1 MAFNVLSYTQNV
13 AKSITYAT
21 VDKVKKMN
29 PVLEEFMDTNADL
42 SKQVFSSIKDFRG
55 TVRKGKDWLVKQDLY
70 EAADIGFHAVIDDI
84 RSGKFYNRERIDEM
98 NNRAAGSL
106 TEGLDDMMG
115 DPFAEIDGNDSGGN
129 IKESQM
135 EQELSRDTQSTLEV
149 MDNVGSKVTNGVA
162 MATMA
167 NAETISK
174 TNIKIAQKNQ
184 AHNEFLTNKLS
195 VGMGAI
201 NSTIASLIEFNNKV
215 VHPYI
220 EGSIKWQSD
229 LMSAHNET
237 NALLKEIIAN
247 QQKAITPETEQ
258 KKRENITLQSIGEIP
273 DLKEYGKLIWK
284 NIMDQTGGVLDM
296 FNADQNGG
304 INPLFTLV
312 ASPLQKIPE
321 AIVNTFI
328 PKMVEKAAEDL
339 NEGME
344 GFFASAIAKFN
355 RMADDDSEGS
365 FISNLI
371 GKVFGIQ
378 SAGKIK
384 SRPDINA
391 IGKKA
396 IAWDQESKHALTRV
410 IPDTLAKILAAQTKT
425 TAQLFDYNTGMYTS
439 MDAINEKYD
448 PKKLVEDAAIAA
460 TREYM
465 EPIKDMIES
474 VKFGE
479 DDYQLREDIYKALND
494 MAVQM
499 YNTDR
504 VITPELVA
512 KLMKNDREIKLQQ
525 TMGLSGYS
533 DEVVQ
538 LIAGAI
544 AGLGGFS
551 GKNRINKD
559 FIKSIQTL
567 NREIFNKKAGMK
579 RDMDALSETGS
590 LALNMQNNFN
600 ADEYRD
606 DAFIMK
612 KGRTAYSDDQRLKQ
626 QLNPMKD
633 IGYSILARQKD
644 MSNLLVS
651 IDQVLHDG
659 INVSHVDT
667 VRWVDHVAGRGERIF
682 DTPNRSHVYRGADGR
697 RQYVPNQPP
706 SGPNVVPTGNY
717 NSRSQ
722 HIAFDRINK
731 VDTLREDTAD
741 RVQRDREYA
750 LSRHN
755 SRADELQRHGARIAQ
770 YNQMEQNLA
779 YRDTNSDSDAESQ
792 AIYKSMI
799 AHTLSNADYRKYQQ
813 AVKENKAKEGKMTPI
828 SWFKQL
834 MNIDDDDAKAN
845 TFLNGLEELSQKPAQ
860 FLTNVIHRIDERFY
874 NVVFGEDDEDK
885 LAPKS
890 FMNQLTTR
898 LGYIFRDFSGFLKD
912 EVFAPLKDTL
922 FGEEGYFSKATEW
935 AKDKLNIEDGDIMD
949 FIFGK
954 VDENG
959 ERHGGMFGDKIN
971 FAKSSM
977 KEVYGELGDILVPV
991 DGKYAINQ
999 AGLERA
1005 EVKQGNKVIDKY
1017 GNDTGMSVEQ
1027 LYDLFQK
1034 DITDNG
1040 NQQRNLDEMLSD
1052 FKKFSGGT
1060 DITAG
1065 WYEDVRKSVEKDIA
1079 EKYKDKYEIVD
1090 GKMQF
1095 NKNFTAD
1102 DFNNLVNQAAIQKV
1116 YNEKYAKGDKFRNFD
1131 QYTVS
1136 KDENFEA
1143 LKDHVFGANGLISG
1157 DWETFKESDQF
1168 KNKLRYTRQNYR
1180 NLAND
1185 KELTDQQ
1192 AERLALK
1199 LIMDEKYSQMRSFM
1213 DKANRS
1219 VYEDYSQNA
1228 ADKVTMALNTRVNA
1242 SDIVK
1247 RNEKLKALANKKA
1260 QLRGIDLDS
1269 EDGEKIYAEIVD
1281 TALRRQKKGILDAD
1295 TLNSM
1300 ATAAT
1305 DLMKF
1310 SSQDEIDANLERLK
1324 NISNIRNKI
1333 HEENAN
1339 LDEELQNFTESL
1351 TTYLGF
1357 TIDEF
1362 KNFENEVNDL
1372 RIEYGNAVN
1381 AFKASKADQGLT
1393 DDEINDLI
1401 NSDQSLSELKAKL
1414 SQAEGE
1420 LSAKKNKMRETP
1432 AVDYRNKITNLNK
1445 LIAKNN
1451 KKMSAID
1458 NSAKKVADEQ
1468 RKAVMNYKGYSDL
1481 EEAADL
1487 GIISSLLRDGK
1498 IDQSTADAYIE
1509 YAKKKGLINFAKG
1522 GMVRKTGVIAASE
1535 GELIIPAK
1543 YNPFYHG
1550 STGLSESL
1558 KKENKAIDQ
1567 YLASFGGN
1575 FNIRNFAGPDP
1586 STITAD
1592 DLEGQG
1598 DVVDVQ
1604 IDQLTEGSKKK
1615 KKRKFGNMGDS
1626 TNPEDY
1632 KYGFGKRLTLKTTD
1646 RAMAAIKRRKTNRTR
1661 NKNFKKLNSEQQALI
1676 REYGYD
1682 GRYNELNEYAQTLYD
1697 NGDFEGVLEAIG
1709 KLEEGVNAA
1718 AEDNAAEKYESN
1730 KERLFKGMLDSAK
1743 ETIGDHFPS
1752 LIGSGLI
1759 GAGVSLVTGAVGGP
1773 LLGAAI
1779 GAGTDLAIKSEGVK
1793 NWLFGEYDDDG
1804 RRKGNIISKDLANN
1818 IEKYL
1823 PGMAKGAIAGGITS
1837 ILPFVPGGPVSGI
1850 ILGSAIGFAKNN
1862 EKIKNTLFGYMDEEH
1877 NEWHDG
1883 ILPKNFIEKLQ
1894 GVVPDAVLGMLG
1906 GAAGTAILGGPFGL
1920 VGNMA
1925 LGGAIGILVST
1936 ETFQDKLFGK
1946 KDPATGIRQGGLL
1959 GAVKEGFVDPLI
1971 DTGKSIKDKLV
1982 DWFKR
1987 DIAHPLASAIRPLA
2001 KQGGLLLG
2009 GIATGISRIVGD
2021 KFANEI
2027 GGGFSGLG
2035 HFLREK
2041 VGNLA
2046 RAGLGIAQ
2054 ATARPVGK
2062 MISAP
2067 TRFIGN
2073 LGERFRK
2080 RHVADGDATYMT
2092 AKQRLQYR
2100 QELEDNVVYKKYD
2113 SDEYDED
2120 GYLIHRKGDVMVDDL
2135 GQPIKDGDR
2144 GFKYF
2149 HNTLGRGKMKK
2160 RGKHADKFAQFDEML
2175 VGMDKDQLTELR
2187 SAVNY
2192 LKDPN
2197 QEAQRQR
2204 KKSVDTINDVV
2215 HNQYGLSYKQS
2226 KHLLSLFRDGE
2237 LDKASTYIG
2246 KLGLTSTDETALRN
2260 TLTQQYSI
2268 YQASDETLAQSK
2280 GFRNKLYKELDSRGI
2295 KDINDGNLDKYLK
2308 LIDQEYNEKDKMNPI
2323 EKLDES
2329 QKERHQEIVSLFKE
2343 AIDNIRAMN
2352 DEDFRKRLIDKRA
2365 EENKMS
2371 MESQNGIF
2379 AQTLNRYSR
2388 GRLGNSG
2395 ALWGRNYDM
2404 VYREDPETGE
2414 QQWFM
2419 INKKTGEETQVD
2431 AAGNPVDGSDRP
2443 VDVQLDTKGRRLKN
2457 KLKRGAGALW
2467 KASGAW
2473 DKTQAANPVEA
2484 IRNKR
2489 HKSGK
2494 EKALKKVVENYLIN
2508 ERGFDPNNDV
2518 SDWALKVLGVDTYEE
2533 AIKKIKEDERFGQKD
2548 LMDSSYKDENKNK
2561 YFRHRISEDTGIST
2575 RKIKRAFKHKDHK
2588 RGIFSRNA
2596 DGSLRN
2602 LNEEDYYMD
2611 HAGGDY
2617 SGEKGKHIV
2626 GEEADVLNKRRT
2638 VFDLFGNPITV
2649 VKSKDGRWVKD
2660 QNDSDN
2666 KEAGLLHKSLLIMG
2680 DKITGKLSDI
2690 GKDVK
2695 DGFLHFFNIDTERD
2709 GWLKTML
2716 KVGTGVLGVLTAAGV
2731 AARSQTWWE
2740 ERIKPALVGW
2750 YQAHV
2755 QPTLQRWLEPI
2766 RPAIAKLAIG
2776 IDTTIQKIPNSIHV
2790 LGNRI
2795 RGFIIDDL
2803 PSIWSTKILPFYQD
2817 GMNWIL
2823 DNVSTITERVLNGII
2838 KVAPA
2843 IISGAIKGA
2852 TKFLSN
2858 DIYSI
2863 IGSIGRRDADG
2874 IKQSMTNSAPVNAAL
2889 TAVNGL
2895 EAASEGLKQFNGASR
2910 IAASLGVTQD
2920 QLNSAAE
2927 GKEVT
2932 ESDLAAFYNNENL
2945 NQKHPSSSADTMEG
2959 YAAMDTRVAANPTS
2973 RSSDGASSSNANYS
2987 TSNLFSYSEA
2997 AASSTGVPTTSA
3009 AADKAY
3015 DEAYNENKAA
3025 QKEQKSTSASSIV
3038 NKTKVNTSP
3047 SKVATAVNSV
3057 TSTRRSDA
3065 NIVNDNGVYNTT
3077 NPLMAG
3083 SSYGISTYN
3092 ASYDESTG
3100 LVYNESGQFIPYAFY
3115 DPATG
3120 NITDT
3125 PTEAC
3130 LDQYPDINANHEEML
3145 ARANAG
3151 MGKYNGENPSDAPFG
3166 KGAIDFWGMT
3176 ASNLSDSADN
3186 IASAMSNP
3194 NSIGGRLTGLSTFGT
3209 DDTSFI
3215 GTGLTRSFITGK
3227 KGIVGKALT
3236 KLGKSWSKKGI
3247 IRRGLAK
3254 PIKKVGK
3261 LFNFT
3266 ANHSIPSLAKK
3277 YNKSV
3282 ASKTQRVV
3290 DNALNNIDVDSIKNR
3305 YTNALENEEALNLI
3319 SIGEGTSIDDIK
3331 STHGLETVDDVLDD
3345 AVETINKG
3353 IKNSADE
3360 IAEGYA
3366 KNLDTKASKII
3377 SESLDDVATGKGKFV
3392 NGIVKRIKD
3401 FLGSFYKSS
3410 SFSKIATNAATDKES
3425 LRKILDNAGD
3435 AVGRQLARSAEKGGA
3450 KVVSKLGKALP
3461 VINWVFYVADF
3472 MTGWAKTNDWLGI
3485 TDAQMK
3491 TIDFPEPILRMI
3503 VGLANV
3509 LNNTFTLG
3517 ILPMES
3523 LLDIFTSF
3531 LLPAFGVDMESY
3543 QRAVENSKKEVK
3555 AYRDKIDDQLVTMEQ
3570 YNEQNGAIGSIGN
3583 WFNDVFGNSRYER
3596 SVSTVES
3603 INDAK
3608 TYASQIVSGQ
3618 KVDTKNLH
3626 FTGLK
3631 RVTPNKVS
3639 NSRDKF
3645 ISSSMSSL
3653 GSLYGAGS
3661 GLLNN
3666 YYGGA
3671 TNTVTPASF
3680 KKDLGASAHK
3690 GEIRVLKRYFGNDRI
3705 TVNDMYNYY
3714 GSLASSYINGNIN
3727 DRQSLE
3733 LQESN
3738 SQLTTYIRNK
3748 ILGPTATMN
3757 DVFNY
3762 YAEQYN
3768 MMQNSINNTN
3778 GVNYIENYGPNN
3790 VSISLGNT
3798 SPGIGNLNTYRGT
3811 AGSLSSMAGYITPSN
3826 YIGSGSGIA
3835 GTSSNPTRYIVSY
3848 YGGSTKV
3855 KAKDSINFKRG
3866 SDIVSESCRIYVY
3879 LETKGGINNFQV
3891 GDKGEFYIGAG
3902 NWSGKSALKL
3912 LRDIIRS
3919 NNASCTKILGD
3930 NLVNLIKT
3938 SNKFNN
3944 KTFDKSQINKIKKVL
3959 ASKESKSLQRKKLIS
3974 EFKSLIK
3981 TAANKYTDPKTVMFN
3996 VLLAKRTGKL
4006 EDIHS
4011 KVKDQNVGVGI
4022 EDYFKAFV
4030 KQCKN
4035 GLYKK
4040 NKDFCDEAYSLI
4052 LNSTVTSTDTTKV
4065 DEKSVDSGLGTAD
4078 DSSSSS
4084 SSGSNNWFTRMKEAI
4099 TNMGYALFGIDN
4111 YSKNDG
4117 STNKDSTGNYDGEN
4131 DSLGD
4136 QERALQQYAVYEA
4149 DMDDES
4155 KTLYQRLK
4163 ILKNYFEES
4172 PDYSV
4177 QSFAQSKLLKF
4188 MMESVEFQKFIK
4200 GKVNKVIKSK
4210 NTGVSDISQYKY
4222 NSHEQEITE
4231 SLYTVAATNDNG
4243 YVKEIDKV
4251 TANIDP
4257 TVITKIVKNI
4267 DNVNSIIC
4275 SEFKNICNDNTGTM
4289 LKSIDNFTTY
4299 ANMYLNLYIADH
4311 TLAQDTIFHNLLKRN
4326 ESTRKLISKY
4336 YKDRLKYIKHFGE
4349 YIDSPSMHVDLENDK
4364 FASKKDKQ
4372 TADLIRAMGVLDN
4385 ESSSLDAK
4393 EEAWDTSVS
4402 MISKILEVGNNLS
4415 AESINK
4421 GDINN
4426 KDVFEAAEDGYSVFV
4441 ESINEKGKIKYNNGS
4456 KIGRKK
4462 YKNILFDLMKQKYP
4476 RVTDFDTL
4484 FKYKKGKKGLTLNE
4498 RYLDPFR
4505 IVKYDEKGFSR
4516 VGSNKEMVASNAGE
4530 ILSQMRNGGA
4540 SEEEI
4545 NNFLLSIQPSKSEL
4559 SKDSS
4564 FSEEL
4569 ISQFNRTLNSDNPG
4583 ERTGAVEVIN
4593 PYNPYT
4599 IRKYLLRNMG
4609 TKSILDN
4616 TTFDELYRSIRAYGS
4631 PFKSDDV
4638 NTDYINSFANIESDS
4653 AISDKLGSDI
4663 NNIQIENFIDYF
4675 NYKTDQDIYGNNN
4688 INNDNM
4694 PDYSKFKDE
4703 YNLLKNTKNS
4713 NAIKAVIPMYKLI
4726 AKKGD
4731 TALPFKEYVIAEAL
4745 NHGWKTMVEKH
4756 EKVSD
4761 NWNKTYPYLGFLTET
4776 DISNTSN
4783 ENMEHLLET
4792 YGNLKDPIDQAIRI
4806 GDTHSVYQD
4815 MLDAMNNYYGP
4826 NEPKWDPV
4834 NNLTDLQKNM
4844 YLNYVATNSYDS
4856 VRENPTNI
4864 FNSKSSRYDDI
4875 NDLLAQNIAGTKKY
4889 VYNRTYKSN
4898 FSGINGMVDIIKTA
4912 VNLNKSKANIDKSL
4926 EDGVKDKYVKGIYGL
4941 GDVNVGKYY
4950 VNENKKDFFTNKFP
4964 AFINSYY
4971 YSEQNLHN
4979 VPQNKFGVTDD
4990 QYDKLI
4996 SGKLDDYSPIYDPW
5010 ATTPYRTVGTANAI
5024 TSRPISSYTVNDFI
5038 NTMTPAYNV
5047 DTVHLDGNTE
5057 EESKPYGW
5065 GGAKYTDMYSQKEVD
5080 EGKKIDEKE
5089 LNKLK
5094 KNATAHYKANA
5105 GKGTSLRDKIT
5116 AKGNNFISQLDYKN
5130 MKFSDGESMADAGCG
5145 PAVAAMAING
5155 LSGGASMMETAALAD
5170 KYKTNGGTSADYF
5183 QDVFSRAGAKTTY
5196 YEGSKASSGAV
5207 RSLKAGQQVVLLG
5220 QDKNNKSKAN
5230 SPFGPGNHYVLA
5242 KGMSNGK
5249 VAIND
5254 PEQHGTKI
5262 YNKNILK
5269 NTKLSMAV
5277 SGKGSG
5283 LTKFHGTKLN
5293 NYVGA
5298 GKSKTGGTVYK
5309 IPGGCGTELIYQ
5321 EQDSLAYKAGK
5332 IIAASTVDEY
5342 GFRKVNGRYCVSI
5355 TPFLSSNG
5363 KYTYSGANGTK
5374 KYDNQ
5379 DDNMNGRYFDAYLS
5393 GGVRIPCIVCDIKGK
5408 DNKGTN
5414 ADYGHHNGK
5423 NVLEFVKCRS
5433 KKWPDNPGT
5442 STFVKKYPKFK
5453 KWNSG
5458 GYGPKRTVKVVISDY
5473 TWFQDPNIGKDVI
5486 FAKDKVG
5493 TVIDGSVGSDGSS
5506 KSGKNGSTGTWMDR
5520 IINNINIMGKA
5531 LLGMN
5536 EDGNGKDTASG
5547 YVGTGLASD
5556 VVKVAKAEL
5565 GYKPSANNQSKYSK
5579 EFGVTNAQWCA
5590 YFVSWVFK
5598 KACGGV
5604 NKMKKVLGTGPV
5616 GSVTALMTTFKSKGM
5631 FKKNPHVGDVVIWKN
5646 GRSHTGIVISVN
5658 TKKKTFTTVEGNTG
5672 NDEVGKRTYSFS
5684 SATGFGRPNYESG
5697 SGSGITADSAY
5708 NSLLRMSGKGSNIS
5722 KSGLNIDLT
5731 KSEKEIFDQIVSAS
5745 DKAAISS
5752 ASGKGSRMSNSV
5764 IRNTNNIQATD
5775 LVLRNAARGSSI
5787 GSRSNARAISRISN
5801 SGNFVYSGAGSNLIK
5816 SGINRSYGK
5825 GTSDS
5830 PTMNDIYETSNR
5842 INSSYDSDYSTYI
5855 DPDTGEELMLD
5866 EVYSGGASKKKA
5878 KKRNKAASKHA
5889 VNTVKQG
5896 FKTGGTISTAAETSV
5911 VSDENTRNYILLR
5924 SMLTLLKSIEK
5935 SERKNAD
5942 IVTILKK
5949 MYSKMGGST
5958 SALNAILKNSKSKS
5972 SKSDKKKGKGSELY
5986 SGKAAQMANRMNNSS
6001 SSDMARLASIT
6012 QSHSEDE
6019 YSEMNELIKELTR
6032 ITMD

>member
-115 DPFAEIDGNDSGGN
+115 DPFAEIDGRESSGN

-258 KKRENITLQSIGEIP
+258 KKRENITLQSIGEVP

-371 GKVFGIQ
+371 GKVLGIQ

-512 KLMKNDREIKLQQ
+512 KLMKDDREIKLQQ

-544 AGLGGFS
+544 TGLGGFN
-551 GKNRINKD
+551 GKTRINKD

-579 RDMDALSETGS
+579 RDMDALSEAGS

-612 KGRTAYSDDQRLKQ
+612 KGRTAYSSDQQLKQ

-792 AIYKSMI
+792 AIYKGMI

-834 MNIDDDDAKAN
+834 MNIDDEDAKAN

-991 DGKYAINQ
+991 DGKYELNK
-999 AGLERA
+999 AGLTRA
-1005 EVKQGNKVIDKY
+1005 IDKKNNRVLDKN
-1017 GNDTGMSVEQ
+1017 GNDTGITQEE
-1027 LYDLFQK
+1027 LYNAFQSSIV
-1034 DITDNG
+1034 DDGSTR
-1040 NQQRNLDEMLSD
+1040 RNLWKMLDD
-1052 FKKFSGGT
+1052 FKTFSGGR
-1060 DITAG
+1060 DITNSKF
-1065 WYEDVRKSVEKDIA
+1065 DDLRKSVEDDVRNR
-1079 EKYKDKYEIVD
+1079 YKD
-1090 GKMQF
+1090 QF
-1095 NKNFTAD
+1095 ETGENGELLFTD
-1102 DFNNLVNQAAIQKV
+1102 KFTQENFNNLVNQAAIQKYMKQV
-1116 YNEKYAKGDKFRNFD
+1116 YDKGDRFRKFDQITLSNDRNFED
-1131 QYTVS
+1131 MKNYMKNRNIYDVNDDT
-1136 KDENFEA
+1136 FEA
-1143 LKDHVFGANGLISG
+1143 SDKFKNAYNNAKSKINGKNLSPQTLHKLITRQAYKDILDSQFEADRNMMDTANLSIWEDYDANAKNRIKLAQNIRGMTYSDIQNKLGTNNEVFEKARNIAQSRNVDFAGNEATKILNELLSDGLDQLSTDTVHKLAEISKEFMNFAS
-1157 DWETFKESDQF
+1157 DEEVKESDDRL
-1168 KNKLRYTRQNYR
+1168 KKIVDIHNKLSDRR
-1180 NLAND
+1180 
-1185 KELTDQQ
+1185 KEAEDQVN
-1192 AERLALK
+1192 K
-1199 LIMDEKYSQMRSFM
+1199 SQ
-1213 DKANRS
+1213 
-1219 VYEDYSQNA
+1219 E
-1228 ADKVTMALNTRVNA
+1228 
-1242 SDIVK
+1242 
-1247 RNEKLKALANKKA
+1247 
-1260 QLRGIDLDS
+1260 
-1269 EDGEKIYAEIVD
+1269 
-1281 TALRRQKKGILDAD
+1281 
-1295 TLNSM
+1295 TLN
-1300 ATAAT
+1300 
-1305 DLMKF
+1305 
-1310 SSQDEIDANLERLK
+1310 
-1324 NISNIRNKI
+1324 
-1333 HEENAN
+1333 NA
-1339 LDEELQNFTESL
+1339 
-1351 TTYLGF
+1351 LGF
-1357 TIDEF
+1357 TMDYF
-1362 KNFENEVNDL
+1362 KSLEEESIN
-1372 RIEYGNAVN
+1372 
-1381 AFKASKADQGLT
+1381 LT
-1393 DDEINDLI
+1393 
-1401 NSDQSLSELKAKL
+1401 
-1414 SQAEGE
+1414 
-1420 LSAKKNKMRETP
+1420 
-1432 AVDYRNKITNLNK
+1432 NK
-1445 LIAKNN
+1445 LNDIRTKILNENPDLSDDQIKRKFSMESADIRTRLDKVKGEIDYKRDIINQNKALVDDVKDKQHRVEVLNSRLDVISRTGSKEAEDNN
-1451 KKMSAID
+1451 EKHS
-1458 NSAKKVADEQ
+1458 
-1468 RKAVMNYKGYSDL
+1468 RHKGNTYEDMQKRNTL
-1481 EEAADL
+1481 HAAA
-1487 GIISSLLRDGK
+1487 R
-1498 IDQSTADAYIE
+1498 
-1509 YAKKKGLINFAKG
+1509 KGLIPESLAENSNFAKG

-1604 IDQLTEGSKKK
+1604 IEQLTEGSKKK
-1615 KKRKFGNMGDS
+1615 KKRKFGNMEDS

-1632 KYGFGKRLTLKTTD
+1632 KYGFGKRLALKTTD
-1646 RAMAAIKRRKTNRTR
+1646 RAMDAIKRRKTNRAR

-1718 AEDNAAEKYESN
+1718 AEDNAADKYESN

-1987 DIAHPLASAIRPLA
+1987 DIAHPLASAIKPLA

-2246 KLGLTSTDETALRN
+2246 ELGLTSTDETALRN

-2352 DEDFRKRLIDKRA
+2352 DKDFRKRLIDKRA

-2443 VDVQLDTKGRRLKN
+2443 VDAQLDTKGRRLKN

-2489 HKSGK
+2489 HLSGK
-2494 EKALKKVVENYLIN
+2494 EKALKKIIEDYIKKEGIDIPDDIRYYEKIENGKAVKKENKDYI
-2508 ERGFDPNNDV
+2508 
-2518 SDWALKVLGVDTYEE
+2518 LKWLQVDSYDE
-2533 AIKKIKEDERFGQKD
+2533 AIKKLEEQGVNLMKDSQYGSKEDRA
-2548 LMDSSYKDENKNK
+2548 S
-2561 YFRHRISEDTGIST
+2561 YFRHRISEETGIST
-2575 RKIKRAFKHKDHK
+2575 RRIKRAFKHKSKGDKNK
-2588 RGIFSRNA
+2588 RGIFSKNA
-2596 DGSLRN
+2596 DGSMHN
-2602 LNEEDYYMD
+2602 LNEEEYYMD

-2638 VFDLFGNPITV
+2638 IFDLFGNPITV

-2666 KEAGLLHKSLLIMG
+2666 KEAGLIQKSLLTMG

-2716 KVGTGVLGVLTAAGV
+2716 KVGSGVLGVLTAAGV

-2755 QPTLQRWLEPI
+2755 QPVLQQWLEPI

-2776 IDTTIQKIPNSIHV
+2776 IDTTIQKIPNSIHA

-2795 RGFIIDDL
+2795 RGFIVDDL
-2803 PSIWSTKILPFYQD
+2803 PGIWSTKILPFYQD

-2874 IKQSMTNSAPVNAAL
+2874 IKQTMTNSAPVNAAL

-2895 EAASEGLKQFNGASR
+2895 EAASEGLKRFDGASR

-2959 YAAMDTRVAANPTS
+2959 YAAMDTPVAPNSTS
-2973 RSSDGASSSNANYS
+2973 KSSDGTSSSNANYS

-2997 AASSTGVPTTSA
+2997 AASSAGVPTTSA

-3015 DEAYNENKAA
+3015 DEAYNENKTA

-3038 NKTKVNTSP
+3038 NKAKTNTSP

-3145 ARANAG
+3145 TQMNNTIKG
-3151 MGKYNGENPSDAPFG
+3151 DSDGSAPFS
-3166 KGAIDFWGMT
+3166 KGAIDWWGMT

-3194 NSIGGRLTGLSTFGT
+3194 ASIGGRLTGLSTFGT
-3209 DDTSFI
+3209 DDSSFI

-3227 KGIVGKALT
+3227 RGIVGKSLK

-3247 IRRGLAK
+3247 IRRGLSK
-3254 PIKKVGK
+3254 PINKVGK
-3261 LFNFT
+3261 VFNFT
-3266 ANHSIPSLAKK
+3266 AEHSLPSLIQRRNANNAKRAEK
-3277 YNKSV
+3277 VVNK
-3282 ASKTQRVV
+3282 
-3290 DNALNNIDVDSIKNR
+3290 ALKNIDLEDYVNR
-3305 YTNALENEEALNLI
+3305 YKFAVNN
-3319 SIGEGTSIDDIK
+3319 EGTLNGLIDQLGDTMSIDEIK
-3331 STHGLETVDDVLDD
+3331 SGYGLESADDVLEE
-3345 AVETINKG
+3345 AQKKINK
-3353 IKNSADE
+3353 E
-3360 IAEGYA
+3360 ISEAASKKSSKFASKVQERTA
-3366 KNLDTKASKII
+3366 KNIL
-3377 SESLDDVATGKGKFV
+3377 SESLDDVATGKGKLGSSIASKLKKLF
-3392 NGIVKRIKD
+3392 ND
-3401 FLGSFYKSS
+3401 FLESS
-3410 SFSKIATNAATDKES
+3410 LFNSISKNTGVTKKALAPGLGNSAEATA
-3425 LRKILDNAGD
+3425 KILTN
-3435 AVGRQLARSAEKGGA
+3435 SAEKGGA
-3450 KVVSKLGKALP
+3450 KIASKLGHAIPL
-3461 VINWVFYVADF
+3461 INWAFYIADF
-3472 MTGWAKTNDWLGI
+3472 MTGWAKANDWLGL
-3485 TDAQMK
+3485 TDAQIA
-3491 TIDFPEPILRMI
+3491 TLDIPWPLLRMI

-3509 LNNTFTLG
+3509 VNNIFTLG

-3531 LLPAFGVDMESY
+3531 LLPAFGVDMSSY
-3543 QRAVENSKKEVK
+3543 QKAVENSKKEVQI
-3555 AYRDKIDDQLVTMEQ
+3555 YRDKIDDQLVTMEQ

-3583 WFNDVFGNSRYER
+3583 WFNDVFGGRTPYER
-3596 SVSTVES
+3596 SSSTIKSV
-3603 INDAK
+3603 NDA
-3608 TYASQIVSGQ
+3608 TNYAKAVVSG
-3618 KVDTKNLH
+3618 KKIDTRNIH

-3631 RVTPNKVS
+3631 SPNLSSKLS
-3639 NSRDKF
+3639 HIDKSKSIYNRAASMKAMHG
-3645 ISSSMSSL
+3645 ISAS
-3653 GSLYGAGS
+3653 GS
-3661 GLLNN
+3661 GLAG
-3666 YYGGA
+3666 YYGKSSI
-3671 TNTVTPASF
+3671 PASF
-3680 KKDLGASAHK
+3680 KKDLGASEHK
-3690 GEIRVLKRYFGNDRI
+3690 GEIRILKTYLGNDKI

-3714 GSLASSYINGNIN
+3714 GSLASSYMNGTIA

-3738 SQLTTYIRNK
+3738 SQLTSYIKNK

-3768 MMQNSINNTN
+3768 MMQNSVNNTE
-3778 GVNYIENYGPNN
+3778 GINYVDSFGPENISITMDRVGPG
-3790 VSISLGNT
+3790 LGR
-3798 SPGIGNLNTYRGT
+3798 LNTYQGT
-3811 AGSLSSMAGYITPSN
+3811 AGSLKSMASYITPANN
-3826 YIGSGSGIA
+3826 YVGSGSGIA
-3835 GTSSNPTRYIVSY
+3835 GTGTPASCIVNF

-3855 KAKDSINFKRG
+3855 KAKESIDFKRG
-3866 SDIVSESCRIYVY
+3866 TDIVSESCRIYVY
-3879 LETKGGINNFQV
+3879 LETKGGINNFQI
-3891 GDKGEFYIGAG
+3891 DKKGEFSVGAG
-3902 NWSGKSALKL
+3902 NWKGKEALKL
-3912 LRDIIRS
+3912 IKDIINS
-3919 NNASCTKILGD
+3919 NYTSANKILGEK
-3930 NLVNLIKT
+3930 LATKIKT

-3944 KTFDKSQINKIKKVL
+3944 KVFNTSEINMIKKIL
-3959 ASKESKSLQRKKLIS
+3959 ASAESKKLQKKKLIS

-3981 TAANKYTDPKTVMFN
+3981 TAANNYTDPKVVMFN
-3996 VLLAKRTGKL
+3996 VMLAKRIGSIS
-4006 EDIHS
+4006 DVQS
-4011 KVKDQNVGVGI
+4011 KVKNQGVGI
-4022 EDYFKAFV
+4022 NLDDYFKAFV

-4035 GLYKK
+4035 GIYKN
-4040 NKDFCDEAYSLI
+4040 NKEYCDDAYKLI
-4052 LNSTVTSTDTTKV
+4052 NKSSVTSTDTSKV
-4065 DEKSVDSGLGTAD
+4065 DDKSLDAGLGTVEEST
-4078 DSSSSS
+4078 SSSE
-4084 SSGSNNWFTRMKEAI
+4084 SGGNWLTRLKEAI

-4111 YSKNDG
+4111 YSKNG
-4117 STNKDSTGNYDGEN
+4117 STDKDSTGNYDQEN
-4131 DSLGD
+4131 QSLAD
-4136 QERALQQYAVYEA
+4136 QEQALQQYAVYEA
-4149 DMDDES
+4149 DMDDEIH
-4155 KTLYQRLK
+4155 TLAERLN
-4163 ILKNYFEES
+4163 ILKEYFENS

-4177 QSFAQSKLLKF
+4177 QSFAKSNLLQF
-4188 MMESVEFQKFIK
+4188 MMKSINFQKFIK
-4200 GKVNKVIKSK
+4200 GKVNSVITS
-4210 NTGVSDISQYKY
+4210 NISANDTTNIDQYKY
-4222 NSHEQEITE
+4222 KSHKKLISGST
-4231 SLYTVAATNDNG
+4231 YNIATNEDIN
-4243 YVKEIDKV
+4243 KV

-4257 TVITKIVKNI
+4257 TVLAKVVKNI
-4267 DNVNSIIC
+4267 DTVVSMIC
-4275 SEFKNICNDNTGTM
+4275 SEFVDICNDDNGAM
-4289 LKSIDNFTTY
+4289 LKNIDNLKTY
-4299 ANMYLNLYIADH
+4299 SEVYLDLYIADH
-4311 TLAQDTIFHNLLKRN
+4311 TISRDTSFHKILRRN
-4326 ESTRKLISKY
+4326 KTTKKIISQY
-4336 YKDRLKYIKHFGE
+4336 YKDRLKFIKEFRAYINGNNLATDYH
-4349 YIDSPSMHVDLENDK
+4349 ENK
-4364 FASKKDKQ
+4364 FTSKEDKQ
-4372 TADLIRAMGVLDN
+4372 VADLLIALGVLNDEN
-4385 ESSSLDAK
+4385 ASLDNK
-4393 EEAWDTSVS
+4393 EEAWNDSVGL
-4402 MISKILEVGNNLS
+4402 ISKLLEVDNILTSKSIDDNKPINGNNLMDVASEGYS
-4415 AESINK
+4415 AFYESINK
-4421 GDINN
+4421 
-4426 KDVFEAAEDGYSVFV
+4426 
-4441 ESINEKGKIKYNNGS
+4441 KGKLKHKGR
-4456 KIGRKK
+4456 KGIGRRKYKK
-4462 YKNILFDLMKQKYP
+4462 YLYDMMKSSYP
-4476 RVTDFDTL
+4476 KVTDFDSL
-4484 FKYKKGKKGLTLNE
+4484 FKYKKGKDGQFKLDQNYLNPF
-4498 RYLDPFR
+4498 DPSINFKK
-4505 IVKYDEKGFSR
+4505 KYSHGKANTVSGDREDLLR
-4516 VGSNKEMVASNAGE
+4516 NAGQ
-4530 ILSQMRNGGA
+4530 IADNIRASGGTEKDVNDFLVKVQSGA
-4540 SEEEI
+4540 YDTSI
-4545 NNFLLSIQPSKSEL
+4545 NDKNRTF
-4559 SKDSS
+4559 D
-4564 FSEEL
+4564 EEL
-4569 ISQFNRTLNSDNPG
+4569 KAQFDNVMNSSTPAEGIGDLKV
-4583 ERTGAVEVIN
+4583 TN

-4599 IRKYLLRNMG
+4599 IRKYLLSNMG
-4609 TKSILDN
+4609 DN
-4616 TTFDELYRSIRAYGS
+4616 ELSLASGYGFDELYDNIRSYGS
-4631 PFKSDDV
+4631 PFKD
-4638 NTDYINSFANIESDS
+4638 NIKDHF
-4653 AISDKLGSDI
+4653 
-4663 NNIQIENFIDYF
+4663 IENFENLSSSNAIKKALSDTSLYNETQVKNFVDYF
-4675 NYKTDQDIYGNNN
+4675 NYKSENALSDFRITNK
-4688 INNDNM
+4688 
-4694 PDYSKFKDE
+4694 PVDYSNIKDE
-4703 YNLLKNTKNS
+4703 YDLVKKH
-4713 NAIKAVIPMYKLI
+4713 KAVIESIIPYGNIVLKDGDKPM
-4726 AKKGD
+4726 
-4731 TALPFKEYVIAEAL
+4731 PFKDYVMSEAL
-4745 NHGWKTMVEKH
+4745 MYGWKTLVEKQ
-4756 EKVSD
+4756 ELVSPK
-4761 NWNKTYPYLGFLTET
+4761 WNQSFPYLGLLDE
-4776 DISNTSN
+4776 NTMKDTSD
-4783 ENMEHLLET
+4783 ENLSRILEN
-4792 YGNLKDPIDQAIRI
+4792 YGNLTSAMKEGSIYD
-4806 GDTHSVYQD
+4806 DTMGVMYE
-4815 MLDAMNNYYGP
+4815 AMKASYGQH
-4826 NEPKWDPV
+4826 EPDWNPV
-4834 NNLTDLQKNM
+4834 EDLTSLEKNK
-4844 YLNYVATNSYDS
+4844 YLNYIASNLNDS
-4856 VRENPTNI
+4856 RREHPHNI
-4864 FNSKSSRYDDI
+4864 FSKKSTEHNGI
-4875 NDLLAQNIAGTKKY
+4875 NDLLAQNVSAQKKH
-4889 VYNRTYKSN
+4889 VYNTTYKTPY
-4898 FSGINGMVDIIKTA
+4898 SGVEGLTDIVKTA
-4912 VNLNKSKANIDKSL
+4912 LNLNKRKTKSDGSIDDGIDDTYLNNLYGLNGINPGEYYASQKQADLYKTTLSDFINNFYIDKRSM
-4926 EDGVKDKYVKGIYGL
+4926 Y
-4941 GDVNVGKYY
+4941 
-4950 VNENKKDFFTNKFP
+4950 
-4964 AFINSYY
+4964 
-4971 YSEQNLHN
+4971 N
-4979 VPQNKFGVTDD
+4979 VPQNKFGVTDTQYAYLKSGRDNDYVPIYYPDSIETSAVGYNGEENLNVNNIHPLSSFTAD
-4990 QYDKLI
+4990 QYIDQMRPSVNVKPT
-4996 SGKLDDYSPIYDPW
+4996 YSNLSIESRASNRPLNTSFMDPIDNTSIPKVYYKQLPKEFSD
-5010 ATTPYRTVGTANAI
+5010 AT
-5024 TSRPISSYTVNDFI
+5024 S
-5038 NTMTPAYNV
+5038 
-5047 DTVHLDGNTE
+5047 
-5057 EESKPYGW
+5057 
-5065 GGAKYTDMYSQKEVD
+5065 KYTPPY
-5080 EGKKIDEKE
+5080 
-5089 LNKLK
+5089 
-5094 KNATAHYKANA
+5094 YKS
-5105 GKGTSLRDKIT
+5105 GKGTSLRDVIT

-5207 RSLKAGQQVVLLG
+5207 KSLKAGQQVVLLG
-5220 QDKNNKSKAN
+5220 QDRNNKSKAN

-5283 LTKFHGTKLN
+5283 LYTNNMMKLASYAGKGYDKGRVNPKPGKEKIPSLCKKYKGTLVAACKKHGVGTEWVDFLLAMMTAESHGSGKDPMQASE
-5293 NYVGA
+5293 GA
-5298 GKSKTGGTVYK
+5298 GNSK
-5309 IPGGCGTELIYQ
+5309 
-5321 EQDSLAYKAGK
+5321 
-5332 IIAASTVDEY
+5332 
-5342 GFRKVNGRYCVSI
+5342 
-5355 TPFLSSNG
+5355 
-5363 KYTYSGANGTK
+5363 
-5374 KYDNQ
+5374 
-5379 DDNMNGRYFDAYLS
+5379 
-5393 GGVRIPCIVCDIKGK
+5393 
-5408 DNKGTN
+5408 KGT
-5414 ADYGHHNGK
+5414 
-5423 NVLEFVKCRS
+5423 
-5433 KKWPDNPGT
+5433 
-5442 STFVKKYPKFK
+5442 
-5453 KWNSG
+5453 
-5458 GYGPKRTVKVVISDY
+5458 
-5473 TWFQDPNIGKDVI
+5473 
-5486 FAKDKVG
+5486 
-5493 TVIDGSVGSDGSS
+5493 
-5506 KSGKNGSTGTWMDR
+5506 KSGKQYHKGPNGITDPVDSCYAGVYELRELIKVSGYNNPYHKAQVMTLAQGYNFGPGYITWLKGKTYTLKNAIEFGTAQAKKSGSSQYGTPNHAIKVWNIYTTTKSGKKAKSGKYGNYNATSTKGSTDSSSGSNGGTWMDR

-5708 NSLLRMSGKGSNIS
+5708 NSLLKMSGKGSNIS

-5764 IRNTNNIQATD
+5764 IRNTNSIQATD

-5816 SGINRSYGK
+5816 SGINRSYGR

-5855 DPDTGEELMLD
+5855 DPDTGDELMLD

-5896 FKTGGTISTAAETSV
+5896 FKNGGTVSTAAESSAVTE
-5911 VSDENTRNYILLR
+5911 ENTRNYILLR

-5972 SKSDKKKGKGSELY
+5972 SNSDKKKAKGSELY